1 MPLIF
6 VYFLWYN
13 SNRNNNNEELCRQ
26 FKTGGAAY
34 LYADKIARKGG
45 IVVYE
50 IGDYVIK
57 ANNGVCRIEDILHLD
72 LPNADK
78 DRLYYLLIPIE
89 NKNAK
94 LYVPTDAGEDTLRR
108 ALNEEQAWE
117 VIRKIPEVEA
127 AWITNDK
134 LREQAY
140 KEAIHS
146 CNPTA
151 LISIIKNLYLRRKQR
166 TEQGKKNTA
175 TDDRYFKL
183 AEDNLYSELAFALG
197 KGKAEM
203 RQLIADTIR
212 LKNTQPDHSA
222 AVR

>member
-1 MPLIF
+1 M
-6 VYFLWYN
+6 
-13 SNRNNNNEELCRQ
+13 
-26 FKTGGAAY
+26 
-34 LYADKIARKGG
+34 
-45 IVVYE
+45 YE

-57 ANNGVCRIEDILHLD
+57 ANNGVCRIDDILHLD
-72 LPNADK
+72 LPNTDK
-78 DRLYYLLIPIE
+78 NRLYYLLIPID

-94 LYVPTDAGEDTLRR
+94 LYVPTDATEHTLRK
-108 ALNEEQAWE
+108 ALDEEQAWE
-117 VIRKIPEVEA
+117 VIRTIPEVEA

-166 TEQGKKNTA
+166 IEQGKKSTA
-175 TDDRYFKL
+175 TDERYFKT

-197 KGKAEM
+197 KEKTEM
-203 RQLIADTIR
+203 RQLITDTISQNGVPADVV
-212 LKNTQPDHSA
+212 L
-222 AVR
+222 